1 MEMFLFLMFNFFI
14 TKTIN
19 LRWKRP
25 PSAIT
30 CTANNSTLLWNRAI
44 WCGRVI
50 RVLIFY
56 NRYHIQ
62 PVIEMLDSDRL
73 RTRNQNEI
81 ISLTSYKYVCIY
93 VHTHTHRG
101 QLQCKSNVSVCIFVY
116 MWEYIYIILFVSDFH
131 VVSYRKYLLQPGVE
145 MHIYIHGKSLKGNLH
160 GGEG

>member
-93 VHTHTHRG
+93 VHTHTHTVG
-101 QLQCKSNVSVCIFVY
+101 NYSVNRMCLCVFLYIC
-116 MWEYIYIILFVSDFH
+116 ESIYIL
-131 VVSYRKYLLQPGVE
+131 YYLWVTFT
-145 MHIYIHGKSLKGNLH
+145 
-160 GGEG
+160 